1 MNHQERINRI
11 CDIVLQYAENDPVKL
26 EKWSNHV
33 MAVRKAHGALNKE
46 LILLDL
52 VGDLYDGLA
61 YGNWPWS
68 IRTNKFPEEGLKSE
82 DSFE

>member
-1 MNHQERINRI
+1 MNLQEQINKI
-11 CDIVLQYAENDPVKL
+11 ADIVISYAEGDADKL
-26 EKWSNHV
+26 QKWSNHV

-68 IRTNKFPEEGLKSE
+68 IRTNKFPEEGLQSKK
-82 DSFE
+82 SFE